1 MNFKKNKLISIFLII
16 FSLVYK
22 IKKQI
27 AEKPI
32 INNFQKT
39 IIFET
44 NLPDI
49 SNTFNNNFFI
59 IADKFEH
66 IYKNFVIKIMKDGVE
81 IEIENE
87 NLKNLIISTN
97 EDEVNYSNKL
107 EYFVIRSVKLKDD
120 SDIGII
126 HEHLNVDDF
135 KNSSGYILNQRL
147 VEKRKNICIST
158 SSVYNNWVCFVYDNG
173 ENNFILSYAQNF
185 AD

>member
-1 MNFKKNKLISIFLII
+1 MRLKIYGSGLKSIPVNSLHLILVGQIKRIKNKFRKLMNFKKNKLISIFLIIFLII

-39 IIFET
+39 IILET

-97 EDEVNYSNKL
+97 EDQVNYSNKL
-107 EYFVIRSVKLKDD
+107 EYFVIL
-120 SDIGII
+120 
-126 HEHLNVDDF
+126 
-135 KNSSGYILNQRL
+135 
-147 VEKRKNICIST
+147 
-158 SSVYNNWVCFVYDNG
+158 
-173 ENNFILSYAQNF
+173 
-185 AD
+185 